1 MPASALAHKQLELD
15 ILPGLR
21 TRDEI
26 TRRYRHLRE
35 ISRRI
40 NDGLV
45 KHVPASAII
54 KLARRFGLAE
64 RRTLVLESMDQMA
77 FLFDLAIYT
86 APPER
91 TRPIDRYARTVQF
104 ESGSDEARVLEAMVN
119 ARFILGTIERRHETA
134 GLIIRDLLREK
145 DVWLVD
151 EGLECSTAGGGAL
164 VTRVFTPDEFS
175 VTTGV
180 VMPVDA
186 AILDDAFDDVLP
198 RLRNHT
204 PEEICDDRRF
214 AEAIYRTA
222 MEHGIM
228 DYIGFQEVPPEQS

>member
-15 ILPGLR
+15 ILPALR
-21 TRDEI
+21 TRDEVI
-26 TRRYRHLRE
+26 RRYRHLRE
-35 ISRRI
+35 ISKRI
-40 NDGLV
+40 NDGLLQ
-45 KHVPASAII
+45 HVPGNAVI
-54 KLARRFGLAE
+54 KLARKFGLTD

-91 TRPIDRYARTVQF
+91 TRPIDRYARTAQF
-104 ESGSDEARVLEAMVN
+104 EPGSDEARVLEAMVN
-119 ARFILGTIERRHETA
+119 ARFVLGTVERRHETA

-151 EGLECSTAGGGAL
+151 EGLERSMAEGGAL

-175 VTTGV
+175 VTAGV
-180 VMPVDA
+180 MMPVDT
-186 AILDDAFDDVLP
+186 AILEDAFDEVLP
-198 RLRNHT
+198 RLRNRT
-204 PEEICDDRRF
+204 PEEICNDRRF

-228 DYIGFQEVPPEQS
+228 DYIGFLEVPPEQS